1 MSVVAARGFRANG
14 VAAGIKSDGALD
26 LAVVIA
32 DEVIPTAAVFTTSQA
47 PAAPV
52 RLSAHN
58 VMTQP
63 GSRAVVL
70 NSGGANAG
78 TGPSGDALAATTIEV
93 MAELLSCEVT
103 EVLVCSTGTIGGPLP
118 VDRMVAALP
127 QAIADASASPAGGTA
142 AAQAIM
148 TTDTVIKETTVSAD
162 GYTIGGMVKGAGMI
176 RPDMATMLCVITTD
190 AKLTSAQL
198 DHALRKAVTVSFN
211 SLTLDGC
218 ASTNDTVI
226 VMASGMSA
234 VAPDLGEFAN
244 RLSGIC
250 LDLANQM
257 AHDAEGA
264 TRVITLNVRGAG
276 TDQQARHVGRDICDS
291 DLVRASFFGGDP
303 NWGRLLGAAAASTIP
318 IDAGMFSVAYC
329 GVEIAAG
336 GMQVDY
342 DESPLLARLKDGDFE
357 IDITVGGGEGAATI
371 VTTDLTPAYVTFN
384 GERS

>member
-1 MSVVAARGFRANG
+1 MSVVAAGGFKANG

-52 RLSAHN
+52 RLSSHN
-58 VMTQP
+58 VMTQS

-78 TGPSGDALAATTIEV
+78 TGPSGDALAVTTIEA
-93 MAELLSCEVT
+93 MAELLSCAAT
-103 EVLVCSTGTIGGPLP
+103 EVLVCSTGTIGSPLP
-118 VDRMVAALP
+118 VDRIVAALP
-127 QAIADASASPAGGTA
+127 QAIANASASPEGGTA

-148 TTDTVIKETTVSAD
+148 TTDTVIKEASANAD

-190 AKLTSAQL
+190 AKLTSARL
-198 DHALRKAVTVSFN
+198 DHALRKAVAVSFN

-226 VMASGMSA
+226 VMASGMST
-234 VAPDLGEFAN
+234 VTPDLGEFAD
-244 RLSGIC
+244 RLSGVC

-264 TRVITLNVRGAG
+264 TRVVTLNVRGAG
-276 TDQQARHVGRDICDS
+276 TDQQARQVGRDICDS

-318 IDAGMFSVAYC
+318 IDAGLFSVSYC
-329 GVEIAAG
+329 GVEIAAAG
-336 GMQVDY
+336 VQVDY
-342 DESPLLARLKDGDFE
+342 DESSLLVRLKDGDFE

-371 VTTDLTPAYVTFN
+371 VTTDLTPAYVMFN